1 MGDISDGS
9 EQSAL
14 DSLEYVEKI
23 QKKIKDYA
31 QITKKEF
38 LIAYGY
44 EPYFGVWKTAGLV
57 EHLEKHWSKSDLIHH
72 MLKEYTP
79 RKRNTLLQK
88 VKEERK
94 KIEATTHEELSCL
107 M

>member
-23 QKKIKDYA
+23 KKKIKDYM

-38 LIAYGY
+38 FIVYGY

-57 EHLEKHWSKSDLIHH
+57 EHLQKHWSKDDLIHH

-79 RKRNTLLQK
+79 RNRGLLLAKVDREKR
-88 VKEERK
+88 EM
-94 KIEATTHEELSCL
+94 AA
-107 M
+107 